1 MVVMGSATDPFQE
14 ATDYLHALDEDI
26 FGSFINMGQI
36 QLMIDV
42 FMDRMACQDIV
53 GASTCYE
60 CLTTEK
66 LVSTLGVNG
75 TNQNEPVVRDIEQL
89 GQAALILIYYAQDL
103 NVTCNSST
111 DGLNSTSYED
121 IVETVCNLGSEETSP
136 VVGLPCE
143 TFSIQQLN
151 AIVEKLNE
159 TYQPLTQYEE
169 EGKLQPKS

>member
-1 MVVMGSATDPFQE
+1 M
-14 ATDYLHALDEDI
+14 
-26 FGSFINMGQI
+26 
-36 QLMIDV
+36 
-42 FMDRMACQDIV
+42 
-53 GASTCYE
+53 
-60 CLTTEK
+60 
-66 LVSTLGVNG
+66 VSTLGVNG

-159 TYQPLTQYEE
+159 TYQPLTQYEV
-169 EGKLQPKS
+169 S